1 MKEMIKN
8 YLLKQY
14 ASIGNLQTTMDIIM
28 ADMDKDSNPDYIY
41 MLIKSSMM
49 YRKDLLKANDLGMS
63 SDEQKLWDDLLA
75 LYSPHE
81 SQSI

>member
-14 ASIGNLQTTMDIIM
+14 ASIGNLQTAMDIIM

-49 YRKDLLKANDLGMS
+49 YRKNLLKANDLGMS

-81 SQSI
+81 LQSL